1 MVKIHYQ
8 QLVDELLQLCL
19 WIELLARQEGGMTR
33 NQRELIAGRVR
44 RALQRVADL

>member
-1 MVKIHYQ
+1 MKLHYQ

-33 NQRELIAGRVR
+33 NQRELIASRVK
-44 RALQRVADL
+44 RALARISDL